1 VLRRAPTRFAAPPRA
16 HSEFAQTP
24 GRVLRIRVVVARLR
38 RGGERLL
45 FEVVQ
50 QQRERTVEDG
60 GRIAVGHVVAHQLL
74 HASEGVVA
82 RQRKLRAAPLRRQRS
97 LHVLRGAPEPHD
109 AHVHAPLHAP
119 DECVH
124 QEGREPRGSRVL
136 YFMYY
141 DFARVHQT
149 LRGTP
154 AMEAGVA
161 NHV

>member
-1 VLRRAPTRFAAPPRA
+1 VPRI
-16 HSEFAQTP
+16 P
-24 GRVLRIRVVVARLR
+24 VVVAKLR
-38 RGGERLL
+38 RGGKLLL
-45 FEVVQ
+45 FELVA
-50 QQRERTVEDG
+50 QQRQRTVEDG
-60 GRIAVGHVVAHQLL
+60 GGIAVGHAVAHQLL
-74 HASEGVVA
+74 HASEGIGHLA

-97 LHVLRGAPEPHD
+97 LHGLRGAPEPHD

-141 DFARVHQT
+141 NFARVHQT